1 MCEFQV
7 KKSITTHLC
16 TVSDFAIDMFDVLDA
31 INYQSYNDFV
41 LRVGE
46 CRDSHINTGAAN
58 LWRGLASALTAGKF
72 RRKCITETPHW
83 PLGSSSQLGLKFWA
97 PLCWVSCGELAAG
110 ALV

>member
-7 KKSITTHLC
+7 KKSISTHLC

-46 CRDSHINTGAAN
+46 CSDSHT
-58 LWRGLASALTAGKF
+58 
-72 RRKCITETPHW
+72 
-83 PLGSSSQLGLKFWA
+83 
-97 PLCWVSCGELAAG
+97 
-110 ALV
+110 